1 MKVQTNIAIDE
12 DIKKRIDVDAER
24 LEMSRSMVIHRIL
37 RKHYPK
43 EKDISKLDSI

>member
-1 MKVQTNIAIDE
+1 MKVQTNIAIEE

-37 RKHYPK
+37 RKYYPK
-43 EKDISKLDSI
+43 KNDVPKPDSI